1 MDINLRLKNIK
12 ELQAKRWDHEDQWD
26 ELNENLIQDLHDI
39 LRIDPLNT
47 STLVS
52 MGAIYSDMGENEK
65 ALYCLKAALKLG
77 SEDKNLFVNLG
88 IVLIYMQRPEYE
100 YLEYIELSEDKTENP
115 LTFKAYFD
123 PHAQ

>member
-12 ELQAKRWDHEDQWD
+12 ELQAKRWDNEDQWD
-26 ELNENLIQDLHDI
+26 ELNEDLIQDLHEI
-39 LRIDPLNT
+39 LREEPLNT
-47 STLVS
+47 STLIN

-88 IVLIYMQRPEYE
+88 IVLIYMQKPEYE